1 MSPRLTGTTA
11 VRVLTQIRRD
21 PRTIGLILVVPL
33 VLLTLFWWMV
43 KDLPKS
49 PMYAGLDFDVVGP
62 KLMGLFPLIMM
73 FLITSVT
80 TLRERQSGTMERL
93 MASPAGR
100 GDIVLG
106 YMLAFGILATIQGV
120 VVVGYAVWALS
131 MNPAGPLWALMV
143 IIVLDAI
150 LGTALGLAASSAART
165 EFQAVQMMPAIIL
178 PQLLIAGLFIPR
190 GQMPTVLGWISD
202 VIPLSYSIDALNELA
217 ASANASA
224 IWSQV
229 VILCAFIV
237 GALVLGIMTLRRRTG

>member
-1 MSPRLTGTTA
+1 MSPRLTGATA

-21 PRTIGLILVVPL
+21 PRTIGLILVIPL
-33 VLLTLFWWMV
+33 LLLTLFWWMV
-43 KDLPKS
+43 KDLPPL
-49 PMYAGLDFDVVGP
+49 PMYATLNFDVVGP

-120 VVVGYAVWALS
+120 VVVSFAVWALG
-131 MNPAGPLWALMV
+131 MNVAGPLWALMV

-190 GQMPTVLGWISD
+190 DQMPTVLHWISD
-202 VIPLSYSIDALNELA
+202 VMPLSYSIDALNKLA
-217 ASANASA
+217 ASSTASG

-229 VILCAFIV
+229 LVLCGFIV
-237 GALVLGIMTLRRRTG
+237 GALALGITTLRRRTG

>member
-1 MSPRLTGTTA
+1 MSPRLTGATA

-21 PRTIGLILVVPL
+21 PRTIGLILVIPL
-33 VLLTLFWWMV
+33 LLLTLFWWMV
-43 KDLPKS
+43 KDLPAS
-49 PMYAGLDFDVVGP
+49 PMTAGLDFDVVGP

-120 VVVGYAVWALS
+120 VVVGYAVWALG
-131 MNPAGPLWALMV
+131 MNVAGPLWALMV

-190 GQMPTVLGWISD
+190 DQMPTVLFWISD
-202 VIPLSYSIDALNELA
+202 IMPLSYSIDALKELA
-217 ASANASA
+217 ASADASL
-224 IWSQV
+224 IWNEIG
-229 VILCAFIV
+229 ILFAFIF
-237 GALVLGIMTLRRRTG
+237 GALVLGIATLRRRTG